1 VNRHQGNQ
9 LRAVVAAVALG
20 FAICATAGESSV
32 DIDAAVAEGSKLAEA
47 GHYEEAVPVLQRALA
62 MQRAQ
67 YGLFDIRQQDTLKLL
82 ATSLT
87 ALNRLPEAKEL
98 LIYRV
103 RVAEKTYGEG
113 DLKNVPAVSDLGE
126 WFSETGKSP
135 EARLTFQ
142 MAFDIVA
149 TKRSPRDV
157 MLVEPLRGIART
169 HMRRASYP
177 ETWLYPPEPLGCT
190 SANVFE
196 LMELCFPPRVDSDGR
211 RMSRKLDSEG
221 EQALQRA
228 LGILESDIGSPID
241 ARVETL
247 IQLGDWHQIKKSPRE
262 AMSYYQRALQLIRTT
277 PSLPRSTAAAF
288 DVPLRVSYPTPQ
300 IVAYVP
306 TVAPEE
312 VQSHSVQIE
321 FTVRADG
328 SVADA
333 RIAAQDTRDRYA
345 RDVLD
350 AVKAS
355 RFRPKFVDGQAVATT
370 GVGYREVFRTG
381 KSRTAE

>member
-1 VNRHQGNQ
+1 
-9 LRAVVAAVALG
+9 
-20 FAICATAGESSV
+20 
-32 DIDAAVAEGSKLAEA
+32 
-47 GHYEEAVPVLQRALA
+47 

-67 YGLFDIRQQDTLKLL
+67 YGLFDVRQQDTLKVL

-87 ALNRLPEAKEL
+87 ALNRLPDAQEL
-98 LIYRV
+98 MIYRV

-149 TKRSPRDV
+149 TRRSPRDV

-169 HMRRASYP
+169 YMRRASYP
-177 ETWLYPPEPLGCT
+177 EAWLYPPSPPSCSAPGEHLEP
-190 SANVFE
+190 
-196 LMELCFPPRVDSDGR
+196 CFPPRMDSEGR
-211 RMSRKLDSEG
+211 RIVGSRKLDPEG
-221 EQALQRA
+221 EHALQRA
-228 LGILESDIGSPID
+228 LGILESDMGSPIE
-241 ARVETL
+241 ARAETL
-247 IQLGDWHQIKKSPRE
+247 IQLGDWYQIKKSPRE
-262 AMSYYQRALQLIRTT
+262 AMSYYQRALELIRTT
-277 PSLPRSTAAAF
+277 PSLPRSTATAF
-288 DVPLRVSYPTPQ
+288 DVPLRLSYPTPQ

-312 VQSHSVQIE
+312 VQSHSVQVE

-328 SVADA
+328 SVSDA

-345 RDVLD
+345 RDILE

-355 RFRPKFVDGQAVATT
+355 RFRPKFVAGQAVATT
-370 GVGYREVFRTG
+370 GVSYREVFRTG
-381 KSRTAE
+381 KPRASE